1 MNIKINERTRITSDK
16 MNVIVE
22 TRTERNPDEKN
33 PDTLTAWQHPK
44 YFPNIESA
52 CQYVLNLRMME
63 SELSGCENFVFFPAL
78 PEDRLVELYERS
90 FGQIWF
96 VQAGEKRPP
105 NGGS

>member
-1 MNIKINERTRITSDK
+1 MPYKQDASGSITKLNNGNLSTR
-16 MNVIVE
+16 
-22 TRTERNPDEKN
+22 RRP
-33 PDTLTAWQHPK
+33 
-44 YFPNIESA
+44 FPSA
-52 CQYVLNLRMME
+52 VAKDLGHALLRMME